1 MTPTR
6 KVTAATLG
14 AAVATIVLALVPGN
28 ETLAVQGA
36 VTTLAAFAFGWI
48 VREG

>member
-1 MTPTR
+1 MSPTR

-28 ETLAVQGA
+28 EPVALQGA
-36 VTTLAAFAFGWI
+36 ITTVSVFLCGWV